1 MTPRQAEI
9 AFVLDGVPGVR
20 DVYVL
25 DRRSAGDL
33 ELAVH
38 LAPGGRHVALAH
50 YALLRVLTHEE
61 CKTVLFFEVELP
73 PAFRG
78 GATRL
83 ELSVEER
90 DAARLRIPPTSA
102 ALEQESNPTLPVAP
116 AGFRVLIVDAD
127 ADVYRTVVTAL
138 GVGADRVIET
148 NPLEAYTKARAQHFD
163 LIVCDARLAFGGNG
177 FLRMLH
183 TSDPAR
189 AARVLLV
196 AHDGERDL
204 LVSSLDELHCWTSFL
219 CRPIDADALLEIV
232 RTGAIFQSWRIPVPG
247 PRESAKPQTVRER
260 AARRVLVLDDD
271 PTTAMLLTSMQGGT
285 VEPTVTRDEWEA
297 LDHIAAGAPDLV
309 VCSLS
314 LRTRGGTAFYRL
326 LWNAHPELKQRFVFI
341 TRADAA
347 PASTTSG
354 RAAAVVERP
363 LTRDVIAELVER
375 FASR

>member
-127 ADVYRTVVTAL
+127 ADVYRTVVT
-138 GVGADRVIET
+138 
-148 NPLEAYTKARAQHFD
+148 
-163 LIVCDARLAFGGNG
+163 
-177 FLRMLH
+177 
-183 TSDPAR
+183 DPAR

-285 VEPTVTRDEWEA
+285 VESTVTSDEWEA

-375 FASR
+375 LRRASHV